1 MLLEQL
7 QSGALPSHK
16 GPIVLKI
23 VKSSAAPREKISV
36 LLEIL
41 ICCCG
46 NTSITG
52 AHAEPNKDGSSS

>member
-1 MLLEQL
+1 MLEQL
-7 QSGALPSHK
+7 QSGVLSSHK

-23 VKSSAAPREKISV
+23 VISSTTNWEKIT

-46 NTSITG
+46 NKSITG
-52 AHAEPNKDGSSS
+52 AKAKAKQGQFW

>member
-7 QSGALPSHK
+7 QSGVLPSHK

-23 VKSSAAPREKISV
+23 VKSGTTPWEKISV
-36 LLEIL
+36 LLENL

-46 NTSITG
+46 NASITG
-52 AHAEPNKDGSSS
+52 ANTEPNKDASSS